1 MTRLNGTAKET
12 ARRAPA
18 IAIEFNQGV
27 EQQAFRMRR
36 VMVFLAVIMLATA
49 IASHAF
55 AAGRMG
61 NDFGLT
67 GGVHGDHVR
76 SGFHGSIID
85 TAPSMPAPTFNHS
98 NPYTL
103 PRSPE
108 NRVSPASPG
117 SIFGNS

>member
-27 EQQAFRMRR
+27 EQQ
-36 VMVFLAVIMLATA
+36 VVFLAVIMLATA

-103 PRSPE
+103 PQSPE